1 MANFLPQTADNS
13 PERCRALTVAVNAAL
28 RGETANIGRV
38 SCAAGQSAITVKDK
52 RCRAG
57 RLAILIPMNSVAAG
71 LTWWMDAMTRDE
83 MTFKFT
89 SAPSG
94 EAVFGWA
101 LIGDGYEV

>member
-1 MANFLPQTADNS
+1 
-13 PERCRALTVAVNAAL
+13 
-28 RGETANIGRV
+28 
-38 SCAAGQSAITVKDK
+38 
-52 RCRAG
+52 
-57 RLAILIPMNSVAAG
+57 
-71 LTWWMDAMTRDE
+71 MDSMTRDE

>member
-28 RGETANIGRV
+28 RGDTANIGRV
-38 SCAAGQSAITVKDK
+38 SCAAGQSVITVKDK

-57 RLAILIPMNSVAAG
+57 RLAILIPMNFVAAG
-71 LTWWMDAMTRDE
+71 LTWWMDSMTRDE

-89 SAPSG
+89 SAPGS